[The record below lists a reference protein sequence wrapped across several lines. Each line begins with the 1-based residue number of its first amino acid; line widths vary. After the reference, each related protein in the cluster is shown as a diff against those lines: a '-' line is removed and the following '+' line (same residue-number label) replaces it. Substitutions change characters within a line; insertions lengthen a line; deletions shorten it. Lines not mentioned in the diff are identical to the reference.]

1 MKLADLQK
9 LSNGMAYDSNLEKIK
24 LIGTDS
30 FVKLPTGSGFVKAG
44 RNYRRGQAT
53 SSY

>member
-24 LIGTDS
+24 LIGNDR
-30 FVKLPTGSGFVKAG
+30 FVKLPNGSGLVKAG
-44 RNYRRGQAT
+44 RNYRRGQAA